1 MSLHQA
7 LWFSPRFHDSGCSS
21 KILWILAKNDRL
33 FLKCLSSPK
42 RIVKTGPIYLSP
54 LLLLG
59 HRAST
64 TVRQRQISVLDHPFS
79 LAPWV
84 VDLCD
89 VNLEVMK
96 PGVPW
101 SPSLSLALGIPAEG
115 LYSDICWLTKGVP
128 YPFPSLPFDFIFC
141 WLLVGLPLEFCCA
154 DDVWPADP

>member
-1 MSLHQA
+1 M
-7 LWFSPRFHDSGCSS
+7 
-21 KILWILAKNDRL
+21 
-33 FLKCLSSPK
+33 
-42 RIVKTGPIYLSP
+42 
-54 LLLLG
+54 LLLG

-64 TVRQRQISVLDHPFS
+64 TVHQRQISVLDHPFS

-141 WLLVGLPLEFCCA
+141 WLLVGLPLEFCCT
-154 DDVWPADP
+154 DDVWPADPLNYSQVFNKLLIRQLCIMRLLHCNLFLTGMISLCGLSTIQCPFKRLTL